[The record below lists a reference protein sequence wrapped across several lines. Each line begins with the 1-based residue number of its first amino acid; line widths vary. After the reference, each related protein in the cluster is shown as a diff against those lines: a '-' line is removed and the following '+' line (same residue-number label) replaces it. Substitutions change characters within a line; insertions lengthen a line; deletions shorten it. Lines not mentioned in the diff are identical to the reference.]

1 MTGASLTAVRD
12 SRAADRIVHK
22 RAEYRAL
29 TRRKLLLLAGLAALL
44 AASFLIDLMTG
55 PARYH
60 VTEVVRAL
68 ASPDAVPASL
78 RVVIWEIR
86 LPVALM
92 AVVVGASLA
101 VAGAQMQ
108 TILNNPLA
116 SPFTLGIS
124 AAASFGA
131 ALALVLGVAVV
142 PAALDYMVPLNA
154 FIAAAGAALLIHA
167 LSQRRGVSTE
177 TVVLLGIALVF
188 TFNALLSLLQFVA
201 SEQALGAVVFWTM
214 GSLTK
219 STWPKLTITTIVLGL
234 CLPLFMRRAWALTA
248 LRLGEDKAA
257 SFGIDVRRLR
267 LETMLLVSLLAAV
280 PVSFVGTIG
289 FIGLVGPHIARMLIG
304 EDQRYFLPASALAG
318 AALLSASSVAS
329 KSLIPGLTFPI
340 SIVTALIGVPF
351 FFSLILSTNR
361 KWRSW

>member
-1 MTGASLTAVRD
+1 MANLSLPAPGV
-12 SRAADRIVHK
+12 SAAGSAGRAG
-22 RAEYRAL
+22 YRAMA
-29 TRRKLLLLAGLAALL
+29 RRKRLVLAGLAALL
-44 AASFLIDLMTG
+44 AGSFLLDLTTG
-55 PARYH
+55 AARYAIAD
-60 VTEVVRAL
+60 VARAL
-68 ASPDAVPASL
+68 AAPESVPAAL

-92 AVVVGASLA
+92 AAVVGASLA

-131 ALALVLGVAVV
+131 ALALVLGVSIV
-142 PAALDYMVPLNA
+142 PAAIDYMVPLNA
-154 FIAAAGAALLIHA
+154 FLAAGGAALLIHA

-177 TVVLLGIALVF
+177 TVILLGIALVF

-219 STWPKLTITTIVLGL
+219 ATWPKLAIATAVLCL

-304 EDQRYFLPASALAG
+304 EDQRFFLPASALAG
-318 AALLSASSVAS
+318 AALLSAASVVS
-329 KSLIPGLTFPI
+329 KSIVPGLTFPI
-340 SIVTALIGVPF
+340 SIVTALVGVPF

-361 KWRSW
+361 RWRSW